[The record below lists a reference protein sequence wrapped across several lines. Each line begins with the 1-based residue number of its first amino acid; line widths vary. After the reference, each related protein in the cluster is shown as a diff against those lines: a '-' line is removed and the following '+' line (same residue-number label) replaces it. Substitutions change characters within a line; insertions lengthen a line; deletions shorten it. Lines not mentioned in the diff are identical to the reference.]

1 MATSCI
7 TWTPESSDLT
17 QNKLQRLSKMCIE
30 QVAVIGC
37 NAPTHENLNKSNTIN
52 TMYMHKYK

>member
-1 MATSCI
+1 MRNANTGKV
-7 TWTPESSDLT
+7 E
-17 QNKLQRLSKMCIE
+17 E